1 MTWHSYFS
9 FVGSTT
15 KQKWLVNCTWGDS
28 HHGHLSQWQ
37 PWGKLQ
43 KIGSSGTLR
52 FKLQFRTIWSTL
64 VWGTFPTFP
73 RIDGFWCEDAECE
86 CACEC
91 LHYMVCVCT
100 EGKASCA
107 SESPRQKAVGRERRR
122 LHTWTLRNGSC
133 AAPFLNI
140 WFDDLTPH
148 WARVLTWRHGYFHG
162 YFPLFPSLQKC
173 IAIACPELTISSL
186 GFLALPFILT
196 HFNSHLFPL
205 LPHESPVAS
214 PWLPHCLRTRWSTS
228 IPSNSFPSEAVAACA
243 SVPRLTH
250 QLELV
255 AACAMELVEAGG

>member
-162 YFPLFPSLQKC
+162 YFPVFKSVSPSPALSSPFQVWASWLFHLSWPISILIYSHC
-173 IAIACPELTISSL
+173 CPM
-186 GFLALPFILT
+186 
-196 HFNSHLFPL
+196 
-205 LPHESPVAS
+205 AS
-214 PWLPHCLRTRWSTS
+214 PWLPHGFPIAWGQDEALPSLPIHSLRRRSPPVHRS
-228 IPSNSFPSEAVAACA
+228 
-243 SVPRLTH
+243 L
-250 QLELV
+250 
-255 AACAMELVEAGG
+255 G